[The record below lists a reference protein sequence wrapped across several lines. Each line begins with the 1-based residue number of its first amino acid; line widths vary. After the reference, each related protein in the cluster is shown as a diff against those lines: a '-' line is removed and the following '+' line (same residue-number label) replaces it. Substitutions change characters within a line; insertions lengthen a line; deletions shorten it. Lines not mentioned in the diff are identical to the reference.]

1 MAIAEDRKTVF
12 QSEGCQKIPVVIM
25 EGIFHLPTRLTD
37 ILLAIASG
45 MNNQVTIGLNSLPVS
60 PFGTISCH
68 PCDNSRPLIVQLYL
82 MSNYFLCVCV
92 GSHVFF
98 LCVLI
103 RLDASVGLN
112 MSFCGC
118 VNYVI

>member
-1 MAIAEDRKTVF
+1 MTMAIAEDRKTVF
-12 QSEGCQKIPVVIM
+12 QSKGCQKTPVVIM
-25 EGIFHLPTRLTD
+25 KGIFRLPTN

-60 PFGTISCH
+60 PFGAISCH

-98 LCVLI
+98 
-103 RLDASVGLN
+103 
-112 MSFCGC
+112 F
-118 VNYVI
+118 YVC